1 MKYAAQAGLFLL
13 AFAAGFIFFNILA
26 YLGQ

>member
-13 AFAAGFIFFNILA
+13 AFVAGFIIFNLLA
-26 YLGQ
+26 HLG